1 MKYFVIALLTLLA
14 IAMGF
19 VATAQ
24 ESTFLVPKNNASRT
38 LDGDITSGALSLDVA
53 SGEGGNFPSTFPF
66 HITIDAEIL
75 ECTAR
80 STDTLTVTRAAEGT
94 SASVHLDGATVRLNI
109 TAQQF
114 SDLNTAVN
122 NIETGD
128 VTITKTQYLTGVA
141 DPAHSEGLV
150 FYDDDDK
157 SLAVHQNVSGVTLQ
171 IGQEMYIYA
180 TNKTGVTI
188 TNGQLVYVDG
198 AQGSRPTIALA
209 KADSPSTS
217 YVIAMATH
225 DIANNA
231 TGYVTVFGLV
241 REIDTASF
249 AAGTELFLSDSVAG
263 EYTGTAPT
271 APSFAIS
278 VGIVLFQD
286 VSSGK
291 VWVNT
296 GPTDVLRTMVIQDL
310 DVNTDVDAGGDVAV
324 NGGDLTSDDA
334 TFNLVNVTPTTV
346 NIGGAAD
353 VNIGGAAK
361 TVAVLGDATIDETL
375 TIEGLIDSN
384 AVGEAINLG
393 ADGVLT
399 SDVYIRLNNRGFM
412 GYHGGDNSTLIE
424 SGFDKPVTI
433 RTSATSFGNGT
444 LAARWLTS
452 GDLDLLFDVDL
463 TGDIE
468 VLGGAVEAGANTAER
483 GILTTWDGSSNA
495 PGTWH
500 SASTD
505 GSQYYFFVANDGEL
519 RVHTSLPTA
528 DTDGSPVGTSPAF
541 GGINY
546 HIADVAST
554 TLTISTQSTWTKFVG
569 FNTTGGNLQTFDSFG
584 HVTGSLANSELTIG
598 TGGEGA
604 YQGMMTFS
612 GGLASGVNQDC
623 KYGIAVDHASP
634 VSITS
639 STDATPIV
647 VTSATAHDLDSG
659 DSVIISGHTT
669 NTAANGSHL
678 VVVLTSTTFELHD
691 MDGGDVAGSGG
702 GAGSGGTIDTHI
714 HGTTM
719 SHRYLTS
726 TNDMGGVPDAGEI
739 DLEVGDTI
747 YFVAM
752 NNSSTANLVFKKAG
766 IQLTRL
772 SE

>member
-1 MKYFVIALLTLLA
+1 
-14 IAMGF
+14 
-19 VATAQ
+19 
-24 ESTFLVPKNNASRT
+24 
-38 LDGDITSGALSLDVA
+38 
-53 SGEGGNFPSTFPF
+53 
-66 HITIDAEIL
+66 
-75 ECTAR
+75 
-80 STDTLTVTRAAEGT
+80 
-94 SASVHLDGATVRLNI
+94 
-109 TAQQF
+109 
-114 SDLNTAVN
+114 
-122 NIETGD
+122 
-128 VTITKTQYLTGVA
+128 
-141 DPAHSEGLV
+141 
-150 FYDDDDK
+150 
-157 SLAVHQNVSGVTLQ
+157 
-171 IGQEMYIYA
+171 MYIYA

-241 REIDTASF
+241 RDIDTASF

-278 VGIVLFQD
+278 VGTVLFQN
-286 VSSGK
+286 VSSGI

-361 TVAVLGDATIDETL
+361 DVYVPGNLGVGTAPDSKVHVQGESGIPGSSTTLLEIDDDGGLSIRMGVDDSGDYGWIGGSEPGVSPNKDLLLNPLGGSVGIALSTLPAAPLHVGGDAQTD
-375 TIEGLIDSN
+375 
-384 AVGEAINLG
+384 
-393 ADGVLT
+393 
-399 SDVYIRLNNRGFM
+399 
-412 GYHGGDNSTLIE
+412 
-424 SGFDKPVTI
+424 
-433 RTSATSFGNGT
+433 
-444 LAARWLTS
+444 
-452 GDLDLLFDVDL
+452 GDLSV
-463 TGDIE
+463 I
-468 VLGGAVEAGANTAER
+468 GGATVCGANTAER

-495 PGTWH
+495 PGTWR
-500 SASTD
+500 SASTN
-505 GSQYYFFVANDGEL
+505 GTQYYFFVANDGAL

-528 DTDGSPVGTSPAF
+528 DTDGSPVGTAPAF

-647 VTSATAHDLDSG
+647 VTSATDHDLDSG

-714 HGTTM
+714 HGTTL

-772 SE
+772 AE